1 MSSGEERCWLDRS
14 LALLSAA
21 LPFGLS
27 LARAASSGQWRDDLS
42 AVRDLGLV
50 AVGVGG
56 GLSTPL
62 AQALSLIPLGSRTF
76 RAALGSALAL
86 GLASRLLY
94 AMVRRLLLES
104 ARPSPLAGSS
114 WWRRLRRAA
123 ELLFPAAAAWLP
135 AAAAAPRATEAA
147 APRATEAAA
156 PPAASGA
163 APSAPAAG
171 VSPRLASVL
180 SAIAVLTAALSPTW
194 QREATVG
201 GGAMLATCCA
211 LAALALASACAEHA
225 RHAGRAW
232 IALGAALGVTFAE
245 SPPAGLAALAASGA
259 VLYAGR
265 ASGGRQGGAP
275 APGPPRRLLAAAAGA
290 GVLAAA
296 LLLAPLVLRPLA
308 PRAWADIGR
317 ALTAGSLA
325 ALDVA
330 SARTTALAAWSREI
344 GVVSL
349 IIAAAGMAIALLRPR
364 ARWLAAP
371 FLVLLALDTLLPA
384 RAAGVLSADPLTP
397 LRSLAVA
404 AIAAG
409 SALGAHAAVRALL
422 GTRVPFARSGAALLV
437 VFQMTL
443 VALTS
448 EEAGFAADRSEQA
461 AAEVW
466 TDEAYGSLDPR
477 SAILVRSPAIA
488 WRVWAARITRG
499 ERPDVLVIPIPLLDR
514 GQVAASLLE
523 DERKLAP
530 LLRDFALAGEPGEF
544 ALSTL
549 ADVRPLHV
557 EIDPRWSKKLLGH
570 LNVAGV
576 WLEYAPQPLGAS
588 DRKLATAQSIVPL
601 RRVLEALS
609 AAAVPDTSTAA
620 VLASTMRGQSDVVSL
635 LGERVV
641 AQSFL
646 DRLGELAQED
656 PFVSGGPRRR
666 AVAGIRQAFIARRP
680 VRRR

>member
-1 MSSGEERCWLDRS
+1 MALSRPIWHGRRVSSGEKRCWLDRS
-14 LALLSAA
+14 LAFLSAA

-27 LARAASSGQWRDDLS
+27 LARAASSGQWREDLT

-56 GLSTPL
+56 GLSTAL
-62 AQALSLIPLGSRTF
+62 SQALSLLPLGPRTF
-76 RAALGSALAL
+76 RTALGSALAL
-86 GLASRLLY
+86 ALASRLLY
-94 AMVRRLLLES
+94 EMVRRLLLEA
-104 ARPSPLAGSS
+104 ARPAPLPGIAL
-114 WWRRLRRAA
+114 WRRLRGDAA
-123 ELLFPAAAAWLP
+123 EPLAATAGSAP
-135 AAAAAPRATEAA
+135 GVPGAPGSTKAAP
-147 APRATEAAA
+147 
-156 PPAASGA
+156 GA
-163 APSAPAAG
+163 G
-171 VSPRLASVL
+171 SPRLASVL
-180 SAIAVLTAALSPTW
+180 AAIAVLTAALSPTW

-211 LAALALASACAEHA
+211 LVTLALASACAEQA

-232 IALGAALGVTFAE
+232 IGLGALLGATFAE
-245 SPPAGLAALAASGA
+245 SPPAGLAALAASYAMFLARRGLGERSAGA
-259 VLYAGR
+259 A
-265 ASGGRQGGAP
+265 AA
-275 APGPPRRLLAAAAGA
+275 GPPRRMLAAAAGA
-290 GVLAAA
+290 GALTAA

-349 IIAAAGMAIALLRPR
+349 LIAAAGLGLALLRPR
-364 ARWLAAP
+364 ARWLVVP
-371 FLVLLALDTLLPA
+371 FLALLALDTLLPA

-404 AIAAG
+404 AIAVG

-422 GTRVPFARSGAALLV
+422 DTRVPFSRSGAVLLV
-437 VFQMTL
+437 VFQLTL

-448 EEAGFAADRSEQA
+448 EEAGFAADRSEQT

-466 TDEAYGSLDPR
+466 TDEAYGSLDPK

-514 GQVAASLLE
+514 GQVAASLLAE
-523 DERKLAP
+523 ERKLMP
-530 LLRDFALAGEPGEF
+530 LLRDFALAGEPSEF

-549 ADVRPLHV
+549 ADVRPLYV
-557 EIDPRWSKKLLGH
+557 ELDPRWSKRLLSH
-570 LNVAGV
+570 LNVAGI

-588 DRKLATAQSIVPL
+588 DRKLATAQSIAPI
-601 RRVLEALS
+601 RRVLESLS
-609 AAAVPDTSTAA
+609 VAAVPDTSTAA
-620 VLASTMRGQSDVVSL
+620 VLASTMRGQSNVVSL

-641 AQSFL
+641 AQSYL
-646 DRLGELAQED
+646 DRLGELAAED
-656 PFVSGGPRRR
+656 PFVSGGPSRR
-666 AVAGIRQAFIARRP
+666 AVTGIRQAFIARRP

>member
-1 MSSGEERCWLDRS
+1 MSSEEKRCWLDRS
-14 LALLSAA
+14 LAFLSAA

-27 LARAASSGQWRDDLS
+27 LARAASSGQWREDLT

-56 GLSTPL
+56 GLST
-62 AQALSLIPLGSRTF
+62 AVSQALSLLPLGSRTF
-76 RAALGSALAL
+76 RTALGSALAL
-86 GLASRLLY
+86 ALASRLLY
-94 AMVRRLLLES
+94 EMVRRLLLES
-104 ARPSPLAGSS
+104 ARPAPLPGRSL
-114 WWRRLRRAA
+114 LRQLLGGAA
-123 ELLFPAAAAWLP
+123 EAIPAAARP
-135 AAAAAPRATEAA
+135 AQAAPG
-147 APRATEAAA
+147 
-156 PPAASGA
+156 GA
-163 APSAPAAG
+163 A
-171 VSPRLASVL
+171 SPRLAAAL

-211 LAALALASACAEHA
+211 LVALALASICAEQA

-232 IALGAALGVTFAE
+232 IALGAVLGATFTE
-245 SPPAGLAALAASGA
+245 SPPAGLAAMAASLAMVLARRGLGEGA
-259 VLYAGR
+259 A
-265 ASGGRQGGAP
+265 AA
-275 APGPPRRLLAAAAGA
+275 GPPRRLLGAAAGA
-290 GVLAAA
+290 GALTAA
-296 LLLAPLVLRPLA
+296 LLLAPLVLRPFA

-325 ALDVA
+325 AADVA

-349 IIAAAGMAIALLRPR
+349 LIAAAGLALSLLRPR
-364 ARWLAAP
+364 ARWLVAP

-404 AIAAG
+404 AIAVG

-422 GTRVPFARSGAALLV
+422 DTRVPFSRSGAVLLV
-437 VFQMTL
+437 VFQLTL

-448 EEAGFAADRSEQA
+448 EEAGFAADRSEQT

-466 TDEAYGSLDPR
+466 TDEAYGSLDPS

-499 ERPDVLVIPIPLLDR
+499 ERPDVLVVPIPLLDR
-514 GQVAASLLE
+514 GQVAASLLAE
-523 DERKLAP
+523 ERKLAP
-530 LLRDFALAGEPGEF
+530 LLRDFALAGEPSEF

-549 ADVRPLHV
+549 ADVRPLYV
-557 EIDPRWSKKLLGH
+557 ELDPRWSKNLLGH
-570 LNVAGV
+570 LNVAGI
-576 WLEYAPQPLGAS
+576 WLEYAPQPLGPS
-588 DRKLATAQSIVPL
+588 DRKLATAQSIVPIK
-601 RRVLEALS
+601 RVLEALS

-620 VLASTMRGQSDVVSL
+620 VLASTMRGQSNVVSL

-641 AQSFL
+641 AQSFV
-646 DRLGELAQED
+646 DRLGELAAED
-656 PFVSGGPRRR
+656 PFVSGGPTRR
-666 AVAGIRQAFIARRP
+666 AVTGIRQAFIAKRP

>member
-1 MSSGEERCWLDRS
+1 MGSGEKRCWLDRS

-27 LARAASSGQWRDDLS
+27 LARAASSGQWREDLT

-56 GLSTPL
+56 GLSTAL
-62 AQALSLIPLGSRTF
+62 SQALSLLPLGSRTF
-76 RAALGSALAL
+76 RTALGSALAL
-86 GLASRLLY
+86 ALASRLLY
-94 AMVRRLLLES
+94 EMVRRLLLES
-104 ARPSPLAGSS
+104 AQPAPLPGLAL
-114 WWRRLRRAA
+114 WRKLRGGAA
-123 ELLFPAAAAWLP
+123 EATPAGARSTPGAQ
-135 AAAAAPRATEAA
+135 AAPGAPVGAQA
-147 APRATEAAA
+147 APGVLG
-156 PPAASGA
+156 GA
-163 APSAPAAG
+163 

-201 GGAMLATCCA
+201 GGAMIATCCA
-211 LAALALASACAEHA
+211 LVAIALASTCAEQG

-232 IALGAALGVTFAE
+232 IALGALLGATFAE
-245 SPPAGLAALAASGA
+245 SPPAGLAALAASCAMFLARGGHGGQPA
-259 VLYAGR
+259 E
-265 ASGGRQGGAP
+265 ASPG
-275 APGPPRRLLAAAAGA
+275 GPPRRVLGAAAAAGA
-290 GVLAAA
+290 LTAA

-325 ALDVA
+325 AIDVA

-344 GVVSL
+344 GVASL
-349 IIAAAGMAIALLRPR
+349 LIAAAGLSLSLLRPR
-364 ARWLAAP
+364 ARWLVAP
-371 FLVLLALDTLLPA
+371 FLVLLALDTVLPA

-404 AIAAG
+404 AIAVG

-422 GTRVPFARSGAALLV
+422 HTRVPFSRSGAALLV
-437 VFQMTL
+437 VFQLTL

-448 EEAGFAADRSEQA
+448 EEAGFAADRSEQT

-466 TDEAYGSLDPR
+466 TDEAYGSLDPGT
-477 SAILVRSPAIA
+477 AILVRSPAIT
-488 WRVWAARITRG
+488 WRAWAARITRG
-499 ERPDVLVIPIPLLDR
+499 ERPDVLVVPIPLLDR
-514 GQVAASLLE
+514 GHVAASLLA

-530 LLRDFALAGEPGEF
+530 LLRDFALAGEPSEF

-549 ADVRPLHV
+549 ADVRPLYV
-557 EIDPRWSKKLLGH
+557 ELDPRWSKKLLGH
-570 LNVAGV
+570 LNVAGI

-601 RRVLEALS
+601 RRVLESLS
-609 AAAVPDTSTAA
+609 IAAVPDTSTAA
-620 VLASTMRGQSDVVSL
+620 VLASTMRGQSDVVTL

-646 DRLGELAQED
+646 DRLGELARDD
-656 PFVSGGPRRR
+656 PFVSGGPSRR
-666 AVAGIRQAFIARRP
+666 AVTGIRQAFIAKRP

>member
-1 MSSGEERCWLDRS
+1 MSSGEKRCWLDRL
-14 LALLSAA
+14 LAFLSAA

-27 LARAASSGQWRDDLS
+27 LARAASSGQWREDLT

-56 GLSTPL
+56 GLST
-62 AQALSLIPLGSRTF
+62 AVSQALSLLPLGSRTF
-76 RAALGSALAL
+76 RTALGSALAL
-86 GLASRLLY
+86 ALASRLLY
-94 AMVRRLLLES
+94 EMVRRLLLES
-104 ARPSPLAGSS
+104 ARPAPLPGLSL
-114 WWRRLRRAA
+114 LRKLLGGAA
-123 ELLFPAAAAWLP
+123 DAIPAAARP
-135 AAAAAPRATEAA
+135 AQAAPGGDA
-147 APRATEAAA
+147 
-156 PPAASGA
+156 
-163 APSAPAAG
+163 
-171 VSPRLASVL
+171 SPRLAAAL

-211 LAALALASACAEHA
+211 LVALALASICAEQA

-232 IALGAALGVTFAE
+232 IALGAVLGATFAE
-245 SPPAGLAALAASGA
+245 SPPAGLAAMAASLAMILARRG
-259 VLYAGR
+259 L
-265 ASGGRQGGAP
+265 GGEA
-275 APGPPRRLLAAAAGA
+275 AAAGPPRRLLGAAAGA
-290 GVLAAA
+290 GALTAA
-296 LLLAPLVLRPLA
+296 LLLAPLALRPLA

-349 IIAAAGMAIALLRPR
+349 LIAAAGLALSLLRPR
-364 ARWLAAP
+364 ARWLVAP

-404 AIAAG
+404 AIAVG

-422 GTRVPFARSGAALLV
+422 DTRVPFSRSGAVLLV
-437 VFQMTL
+437 VFQLTL

-466 TDEAYGSLDPR
+466 TDEAYGSLDPS

-499 ERPDVLVIPIPLLDR
+499 ERPDVLVVPIPLLDR
-514 GQVAASLLE
+514 GHVAASLLAE
-523 DERKLAP
+523 ERKLAP
-530 LLRDFALAGEPGEF
+530 LLRDFALAGEPTEF

-549 ADVRPLHV
+549 ADVRPLYV
-557 EIDPRWSKKLLGH
+557 ELDPRWSKRLLGH
-570 LNVAGV
+570 LNVAGI
-576 WLEYAPQPLGAS
+576 WLEYAPQPLGPS
-588 DRKLATAQSIVPL
+588 DRKLATAQSIVPIK
-601 RRVLEALS
+601 RVLEALS
-609 AAAVPDTSTAA
+609 AAAVPDTSTAT
-620 VLASTMRGQSDVVSL
+620 VLASTMRGQSNVVSL

-641 AQSFL
+641 AQSFV
-646 DRLGELAQED
+646 DRLGELAAQD
-656 PFVSGGPRRR
+656 PFVSGGPTRR
-666 AVAGIRQAFIARRP
+666 AVTGIRQAFIAKRP

>member
-1 MSSGEERCWLDRS
+1 MSSGEKRCWLDRS
-14 LALLSAA
+14 LAFLSAA

-27 LARAASSGQWRDDLS
+27 VARAASSGQWREDLT

-56 GLSTPL
+56 GLSTAL
-62 AQALSLIPLGSRTF
+62 SQALSLLPLGPRTF
-76 RAALGSALAL
+76 RTALGSALAL
-86 GLASRLLY
+86 ALASRLLHE
-94 AMVRRLLLES
+94 MVRRLLLEA
-104 ARPSPLAGSS
+104 ARPASLPGLALL
-114 WWRRLRRAA
+114 RRLRGDAPAPQGA
-123 ELLFPAAAAWLP
+123 E
-135 AAAAAPRATEAA
+135 
-147 APRATEAAA
+147 
-156 PPAASGA
+156 GA
-163 APSAPAAG
+163 APQGAEGAAPQGA
-171 VSPRLASVL
+171 VSPRLASAL
-180 SAIAVLTAALSPTW
+180 AAIAVLTAALSPTW

-211 LAALALASACAEHA
+211 LATIALAALCAEQA

-232 IALGAALGVTFAE
+232 IGLGALLGATFAE
-245 SPPAGLAALAASGA
+245 SPPAGLAALAASWAMFLVRRG
-259 VLYAGR
+259 V
-265 ASGGRQGGAP
+265 GGRSADAP
-275 APGPPRRLLAAAAGA
+275 IAGPPRRMLVAAAGA
-290 GVLAAA
+290 GALTAA

-330 SARTTALAAWSREI
+330 SARTTALAAWSHEI

-349 IIAAAGMAIALLRPR
+349 LIAAAGLTLALLRPR
-364 ARWLAAP
+364 ARWLVAP
-371 FLVLLALDTLLPA
+371 FLALLALDTLLPA

-404 AIAAG
+404 AIAVG

-422 GTRVPFARSGAALLV
+422 DTRVPFSRSGAALLV
-437 VFQMTL
+437 VFQLTL

-448 EEAGFAADRSEQA
+448 EEAGFAADRSEQT

-466 TDEAYGSLDPR
+466 TDEAYGSLDPK

-514 GQVAASLLE
+514 GHVAASLLE
-523 DERKLAP
+523 EERKLLP
-530 LLRDFALAGEPGEF
+530 LLRDFALSGEPSEF

-549 ADVRPLHV
+549 ADVRPLYV
-557 EIDPRWSKKLLGH
+557 ELDPSWSRRLLGH
-570 LNVAGV
+570 LNVAGI

-588 DRKLATAQSIVPL
+588 DRKLATAQSIVPI
-601 RRVLEALS
+601 RRVLESLS
-609 AAAVPDTSTAA
+609 VAAVPDTSTAA
-620 VLASTMRGQSDVVSL
+620 VLASTMRGQSNVVSL

-641 AQSFL
+641 AQSYL
-646 DRLGELAQED
+646 DRLRELAAQD
-656 PFVSGGPRRR
+656 PFVSGSRR
-666 AVAGIRQAFIARRP
+666 AVTGIRQAFIARRP

>member
-1 MSSGEERCWLDRS
+1 MSSGEKRCWLDRS
-14 LALLSAA
+14 LAFLSAA

-27 LARAASSGQWRDDLS
+27 LARAASSGQWREDLT

-56 GLSTPL
+56 GLSTAL
-62 AQALSLIPLGSRTF
+62 SQALSLLPLGPRTF
-76 RAALGSALAL
+76 RTALGSALAL
-86 GLASRLLY
+86 ALASRVLY
-94 AMVRRLLLES
+94 EMVRRLLLEA
-104 ARPSPLAGSS
+104 ARPAPLPGLSLL
-114 WWRRLRRAA
+114 RRLRGG
-123 ELLFPAAAAWLP
+123 
-135 AAAAAPRATEAA
+135 AAAPAGP
-147 APRATEAAA
+147 APGS
-156 PPAASGA
+156 PGGA
-163 APSAPAAG
+163 
-171 VSPRLASVL
+171 VSPRLAAVL
-180 SAIAVLTAALSPTW
+180 AAIAVLTAALSPTW

-211 LAALALASACAEHA
+211 LVTVALASVCAEQA

-232 IALGAALGVTFAE
+232 IGLGALLGATFAE
-245 SPPAGLAALAASGA
+245 SPPAGLAALAAA
-259 VLYAGR
+259 YAMFLARRGLADR
-265 ASGGRQGGAP
+265 PAAASA
-275 APGPPRRLLAAAAGA
+275 AAGPPRRMLGAAAGA
-290 GVLAAA
+290 GALTAA

-325 ALDVA
+325 AVDVA

-349 IIAAAGMAIALLRPR
+349 LIAAAGMALALLRPR
-364 ARWLAAP
+364 ARWLVAP
-371 FLVLLALDTLLPA
+371 FLALLALDTLLPA

-404 AIAAG
+404 AIAVG

-422 GTRVPFARSGAALLV
+422 DTRVPFSRSGAALLV
-437 VFQMTL
+437 VFQLTL

-448 EEAGFAADRSEQA
+448 EEAGFAADRSEQT

-499 ERPDVLVIPIPLLDR
+499 ERPDVLVVPIPLLDR
-514 GQVAASLLE
+514 GQVAASLLA
-523 DERKLAP
+523 DERKLTP
-530 LLRDFALAGEPGEF
+530 LLRDFALAGEPSEF

-549 ADVRPLHV
+549 ADVRPLYV
-557 EIDPRWSKKLLGH
+557 ELDPRWSKRLLGH
-570 LNVAGV
+570 LNVAGI

-588 DRKLATAQSIVPL
+588 DRKLATAQSIAPI
-601 RRVLEALS
+601 RRVLESLS

-620 VLASTMRGQSDVVSL
+620 VLASTMRGQSNVVSL

-646 DRLGELAQED
+646 ERLGELAAED
-656 PFVSGGPRRR
+656 PFVSGGPSRR

>member
-1 MSSGEERCWLDRS
+1 MSSGEKRCWLDRS
-14 LALLSAA
+14 LAFLSAA

-27 LARAASSGQWRDDLS
+27 LARAASSGQWREDLT

-56 GLSTPL
+56 GLSTAL
-62 AQALSLIPLGSRTF
+62 SQALSLLPLGPRTF
-76 RAALGSALAL
+76 RTALGSALAL
-86 GLASRLLY
+86 ALASRVLY
-94 AMVRRLLLES
+94 EMVRRLLLEA
-104 ARPSPLAGSS
+104 ARPAPLPGLSLF
-114 WWRRLRRAA
+114 RRLRGGAA
-123 ELLFPAAAAWLP
+123 EPARPVAGP
-135 AAAAAPRATEAA
+135 APGS
-147 APRATEAAA
+147 PG
-156 PPAASGA
+156 GA
-163 APSAPAAG
+163 
-171 VSPRLASVL
+171 VSPRLAAVL
-180 SAIAVLTAALSPTW
+180 AAIAVLTAALSPTW

-211 LAALALASACAEHA
+211 LVTVALASVCAEQA

-232 IALGAALGVTFAE
+232 IGLGALLGATFAE
-245 SPPAGLAALAASGA
+245 SPPAGLAALAAAYAMFIARRGLVDRAADASDASA
-259 VLYAGR
+259 VA
-265 ASGGRQGGAP
+265 
-275 APGPPRRLLAAAAGA
+275 GPPRRVLGAAAGA
-290 GVLAAA
+290 GALAAA

-325 ALDVA
+325 AVDVA

-349 IIAAAGMAIALLRPR
+349 LIAAAGMALALLRPR
-364 ARWLAAP
+364 ARWLVAP
-371 FLVLLALDTLLPA
+371 FLALLALDTLLPA

-404 AIAAG
+404 AIAVG

-422 GTRVPFARSGAALLV
+422 DTRVPFSRSGAVLLV
-437 VFQMTL
+437 VFQLTL

-448 EEAGFAADRSEQA
+448 EEAGFAADRSEQT

-499 ERPDVLVIPIPLLDR
+499 ERPDVLVVPIPLLDR
-514 GQVAASLLE
+514 GQVAASLLA
-523 DERKLAP
+523 DERKLTP
-530 LLRDFALAGEPGEF
+530 LLRDFALAGEPSEF

-549 ADVRPLHV
+549 ADVRPLYV
-557 EIDPRWSKKLLGH
+557 ELDPRWSRRLLGH
-570 LNVAGV
+570 LNVAGI

-588 DRKLATAQSIVPL
+588 DRKLATAQSIVPI
-601 RRVLEALS
+601 RRVLESLS

-620 VLASTMRGQSDVVSL
+620 VLASTMRGQSNVVSL

-646 DRLGELAQED
+646 ERLGELAAED
-656 PFVSGGPRRR
+656 PFVSGGPSRR
-666 AVAGIRQAFIARRP
+666 AVTGIRQAFIARRP

>member
-1 MSSGEERCWLDRS
+1 MSSGEKRCWLDRS
-14 LALLSAA
+14 LAFLSAA

-27 LARAASSGQWRDDLS
+27 LARAASSGQWREDLT

-56 GLSTPL
+56 GLSTAL
-62 AQALSLIPLGSRTF
+62 SQALSLLPLGPRTF
-76 RAALGSALAL
+76 RTALGSALAL
-86 GLASRLLY
+86 ALASRLLY
-94 AMVRRLLLES
+94 EMVRRLLLEA
-104 ARPSPLAGSS
+104 ARPAPLPGLAL
-114 WWRRLRRAA
+114 WRRLRGDAA
-123 ELLFPAAAAWLP
+123 EPLAATAGSAP
-135 AAAAAPRATEAA
+135 GAPGSTTAAP
-147 APRATEAAA
+147 
-156 PPAASGA
+156 GA
-163 APSAPAAG
+163 G
-171 VSPRLASVL
+171 SPRLASVL
-180 SAIAVLTAALSPTW
+180 AAIAVLTAALSPTW

-211 LAALALASACAEHA
+211 LVTLAIASTCAEQA

-232 IALGAALGVTFAE
+232 IGLGALLGATFAE
-245 SPPAGLAALAASGA
+245 SPPAGLAALAASCAMFLARRG
-259 VLYAGR
+259 LGERSAGVPT
-265 ASGGRQGGAP
+265 A
-275 APGPPRRLLAAAAGA
+275 GPPRRMLAAAAGA
-290 GVLAAA
+290 GALTAA

-349 IIAAAGMAIALLRPR
+349 LIAAAGLGLALLRPR
-364 ARWLAAP
+364 ARWLVAP
-371 FLVLLALDTLLPA
+371 FLALLALDTLLPA

-404 AIAAG
+404 AIAVG

-422 GTRVPFARSGAALLV
+422 DTRVPFSRSGAVLLV
-437 VFQMTL
+437 VFQLTL

-448 EEAGFAADRSEQA
+448 EEAGFAADRSEQT

-466 TDEAYGSLDPR
+466 TDQAYGSLDPK

-514 GQVAASLLE
+514 GQVAATLLAE
-523 DERKLAP
+523 ERKLMP
-530 LLRDFALAGEPGEF
+530 LLRDFALAGEPSEF

-549 ADVRPLHV
+549 ADVRPLYV
-557 EIDPRWSKKLLGH
+557 ELDPRWSKRLLGH
-570 LNVAGV
+570 LNVAGI

-588 DRKLATAQSIVPL
+588 DRKLATAQSITPI
-601 RRVLEALS
+601 RRVLESLS
-609 AAAVPDTSTAA
+609 VAAVPDTSTAA
-620 VLASTMRGQSDVVSL
+620 VLASTMRGQSNIVSL

-641 AQSFL
+641 AQSFV
-646 DRLGELAQED
+646 DRLGELAAQD
-656 PFVSGGPRRR
+656 PFVSGGPSRR

>member
-1 MSSGEERCWLDRS
+1 MSSEEKRCWLDRS
-14 LALLSAA
+14 LAFLSAA

-27 LARAASSGQWRDDLS
+27 LARAASSGQWREDLT

-56 GLSTPL
+56 GLST
-62 AQALSLIPLGSRTF
+62 AVSQALSLLPLGSRTF
-76 RAALGSALAL
+76 RTALGSALAL
-86 GLASRLLY
+86 ALASRLLY
-94 AMVRRLLLES
+94 EMVRRLLLES
-104 ARPSPLAGSS
+104 ARPAPLPGLPL
-114 WWRRLRRAA
+114 LRKLLGGAA
-123 ELLFPAAAAWLP
+123 EAIPAAAARP
-135 AAAAAPRATEAA
+135 APG
-147 APRATEAAA
+147 
-156 PPAASGA
+156 GA
-163 APSAPAAG
+163 A
-171 VSPRLASVL
+171 SPRLAAAL

-211 LAALALASACAEHA
+211 LVALALASICAEQA

-232 IALGAALGVTFAE
+232 IALGAVLGATFAE
-245 SPPAGLAALAASGA
+245 SPPAGLAAMAASLA
-259 VLYAGR
+259 MVLARRGL
-265 ASGGRQGGAP
+265 GGGA
-275 APGPPRRLLAAAAGA
+275 AAAGPPRRLLGAAAGA
-290 GVLAAA
+290 GALTAA

-325 ALDVA
+325 AIDVA

-349 IIAAAGMAIALLRPR
+349 LIAAAGLALSLLRPR
-364 ARWLAAP
+364 ARWLVAP

-404 AIAAG
+404 AIAVG

-422 GTRVPFARSGAALLV
+422 DTRVPFSRSGAVLLV
-437 VFQMTL
+437 VFQLTL

-448 EEAGFAADRSEQA
+448 EEAGFAADRSEQT

-466 TDEAYGSLDPR
+466 TDEAYGSLDPS

-499 ERPDVLVIPIPLLDR
+499 ERPDVLVVPIPLLDR
-514 GQVAASLLE
+514 GQVAASLLAE
-523 DERKLAP
+523 ERKLAP
-530 LLRDFALAGEPGEF
+530 LLRDFALAGEPSEF

-549 ADVRPLHV
+549 ADVRPLYV
-557 EIDPRWSKKLLGH
+557 ELDPRWSKRLLGH
-570 LNVAGV
+570 LNVAGI

-588 DRKLATAQSIVPL
+588 DRKLATAQSIVPIK
-601 RRVLEALS
+601 RVLEALS

-620 VLASTMRGQSDVVSL
+620 VLASTMRGQSNVVSL

-641 AQSFL
+641 AQSFV
-646 DRLGELAQED
+646 DRLGELAAED
-656 PFVSGGPRRR
+656 PFVSGGPTRR
-666 AVAGIRQAFIARRP
+666 AVTGIRQAFIAKRP

>member
-1 MSSGEERCWLDRS
+1 MSSGEKRCWLDRS
-14 LALLSAA
+14 LAFLSAA

-27 LARAASSGQWRDDLS
+27 LARAASSGQWREDLT

-56 GLSTPL
+56 GLSTAL
-62 AQALSLIPLGSRTF
+62 SQALSLLPLGPRTF
-76 RAALGSALAL
+76 RTALGSALAL
-86 GLASRLLY
+86 ALASRVLY
-94 AMVRRLLLES
+94 EMVRRLLLEA
-104 ARPSPLAGSS
+104 ARPAPLPGLSLF
-114 WWRRLRRAA
+114 RRLRGGAA
-123 ELLFPAAAAWLP
+123 EPA
-135 AAAAAPRATEAA
+135 
-147 APRATEAAA
+147 
-156 PPAASGA
+156 G
-163 APSAPAAG
+163 SAPASPGGA
-171 VSPRLASVL
+171 VSPRLVAVL
-180 SAIAVLTAALSPTW
+180 AAIAVLTAALSPTW

-211 LAALALASACAEHA
+211 LVTVALASVCAEQA

-232 IALGAALGVTFAE
+232 IGLGALLGATFAE
-245 SPPAGLAALAASGA
+245 SPPAGLAALAAA
-259 VLYAGR
+259 YAMFLARRGLVDR
-265 ASGGRQGGAP
+265 PADASA
-275 APGPPRRLLAAAAGA
+275 AAGPPRRVLGAAAGA
-290 GVLAAA
+290 GALTAA

-325 ALDVA
+325 AVDVA

-349 IIAAAGMAIALLRPR
+349 LIAAAGMALALLRPR

-371 FLVLLALDTLLPA
+371 FLALLALDTLLPA

-404 AIAAG
+404 AIAVG

-422 GTRVPFARSGAALLV
+422 DTRVPFSRSGAVLLV
-437 VFQMTL
+437 VFQLTL

-448 EEAGFAADRSEQA
+448 EEAGFAADRSEQT

-499 ERPDVLVIPIPLLDR
+499 ERPDVLVVPIPLLDR
-514 GQVAASLLE
+514 GQVAASLLA
-523 DERKLAP
+523 DERKLTP
-530 LLRDFALAGEPGEF
+530 LLRDFALAGEPSEF

-549 ADVRPLHV
+549 ADVRPLYV
-557 EIDPRWSKKLLGH
+557 ELDPRWSKRLLGH
-570 LNVAGV
+570 LNVAGI

-588 DRKLATAQSIVPL
+588 DRKLATAQSIVPI
-601 RRVLEALS
+601 RRVLESLS

-620 VLASTMRGQSDVVSL
+620 VLASTMRGQSNIVSL

-646 DRLGELAQED
+646 ERLGELAAED
-656 PFVSGGPRRR
+656 PFVSGGPSRR
-666 AVAGIRQAFIARRP
+666 AVTGIRQAFIARRP

>member
-27 LARAASSGQWRDDLS
+27 LARAASSGQWRDDLT

-86 GLASRLLY
+86 ALASRLLY

-104 ARPSPLAGSS
+104 ARPSPLAGAS

-123 ELLFPAAAAWLP
+123 ELLFPAAAAWVP
-135 AAAAAPRATEAA
+135 
-147 APRATEAAA
+147 AA
-156 PPAASGA
+156 PPAAAGT
-163 APSAPAAG
+163 APRAPAAG

-201 GGAMLATCCA
+201 GGAMLATCGA
-211 LAALALASACAEHA
+211 LVALALASACAEHA

-232 IALGAALGVTFAE
+232 IGLGAVLGATFAE
-245 SPPAGLAALAASGA
+245 SPPAGLAALAASCA
-259 VLYAGR
+259 VLYARR
-265 ASGGRQGGAP
+265 ASGGPAGADNAP
-275 APGPPRRLLAAAAGA
+275 AAGPPRRLLAAAAGA
-290 GVLAAA
+290 GLLAAA

-344 GVVSL
+344 GLVSL
-349 IIAAAGMAIALLRPR
+349 LIAAAGMAIALLRPR

-437 VFQMTL
+437 VFQLTL

-499 ERPDVLVIPIPLLDR
+499 ERPDVVVIPIPLLDR

-523 DERKLAP
+523 DERRLAP

-549 ADVRPLHV
+549 ADVRPLYV
-557 EIDPRWSKKLLGH
+557 ELDPRWSKKLLGH
-570 LNVAGV
+570 LNVAGI

-656 PFVSGGPRRR
+656 PFVSGGPSRR

>member
-1 MSSGEERCWLDRS
+1 MSSGEKRCWLDRS
-14 LALLSAA
+14 LAFLSAA

-27 LARAASSGQWRDDLS
+27 LARAASSGQWREDLT

-56 GLSTPL
+56 GLSTAL
-62 AQALSLIPLGSRTF
+62 SQALSLLPLGPRTF
-76 RAALGSALAL
+76 RTALGSALAL
-86 GLASRLLY
+86 ALASRLLY
-94 AMVRRLLLES
+94 EMVRRLLLE
-104 ARPSPLAGSS
+104 AERPAPLPGLAL
-114 WWRRLRRAA
+114 WRRLRGDAA
-123 ELLFPAAAAWLP
+123 APLAAAAGSAP
-135 AAAAAPRATEAA
+135 GAPGSTTAAP
-147 APRATEAAA
+147 
-156 PPAASGA
+156 GA
-163 APSAPAAG
+163 G
-171 VSPRLASVL
+171 SPRLASVL
-180 SAIAVLTAALSPTW
+180 AAIAVLTAALSPTW

-211 LAALALASACAEHA
+211 LVTLALASICAEQA

-232 IALGAALGVTFAE
+232 IGLGALLGATFAE
-245 SPPAGLAALAASGA
+245 SPPAGLAALAAS
-259 VLYAGR
+259 YAMFLARRGLGER
-265 ASGGRQGGAP
+265 SAGVP
-275 APGPPRRLLAAAAGA
+275 AAGPPRRILGAAAGA
-290 GVLAAA
+290 GALTAA
-296 LLLAPLVLRPLA
+296 LLLAPLALRPLA

-317 ALTAGSLA
+317 TLTAGSLA

-349 IIAAAGMAIALLRPR
+349 LIAAAGLGLALLRPR
-364 ARWLAAP
+364 ARWLVAP
-371 FLVLLALDTLLPA
+371 FLALLALDTLLPA

-404 AIAAG
+404 AIAVG

-422 GTRVPFARSGAALLV
+422 DTRVPFSRSGAVLLV
-437 VFQMTL
+437 VFQLTL

-448 EEAGFAADRSEQA
+448 EEAGFAADRSEQT

-477 SAILVRSPAIA
+477 SALLVRSPAIA

-499 ERPDVLVIPIPLLDR
+499 ERPDVLVVPIPLLDR
-514 GQVAASLLE
+514 GHVAASLLAE
-523 DERKLAP
+523 ERKLMP
-530 LLRDFALAGEPGEF
+530 LLRDFALAGEPSEF

-549 ADVRPLHV
+549 ADVRPLYV
-557 EIDPRWSKKLLGH
+557 ELDPRWSKRLLGH
-570 LNVAGV
+570 LNVAGI

-588 DRKLATAQSIVPL
+588 DRKLATAQSIAPI
-601 RRVLEALS
+601 RRVLESLS

-620 VLASTMRGQSDVVSL
+620 VLASTMRGQSNIVSL

-641 AQSFL
+641 AQSFV
-646 DRLGELAQED
+646 DRLGELAAQD
-656 PFVSGGPRRR
+656 PFVSGGPSRR
-666 AVAGIRQAFIARRP
+666 AVTGIRQAFIARRP
-680 VRRR
+680 IRRR

>member
-1 MSSGEERCWLDRS
+1 MSSGEKRCWLDRS
-14 LALLSAA
+14 LAFASAA
-21 LPFGLS
+21 LPFGLAV
-27 LARAASSGQWRDDLS
+27 ARAASSGQWREDLT

-56 GLSTPL
+56 GLSTAL
-62 AQALSLIPLGSRTF
+62 SQALSLLPLGSRTF
-76 RAALGSALAL
+76 RTALGSALAL
-86 GLASRLLY
+86 ALASRLLY
-94 AMVRRLLLES
+94 EMVRRLLLEA
-104 ARPSPLAGSS
+104 ARPAPLPGLALL
-114 WWRRLRRAA
+114 RRLRGD
-123 ELLFPAAAAWLP
+123 
-135 AAAAAPRATEAA
+135 
-147 APRATEAAA
+147 AAA
-156 PPAASGA
+156 PPLAAGA
-163 APSAPAAG
+163 APQGAADAAG
-171 VSPRLASVL
+171 AAPQGAVSPRLASVL
-180 SAIAVLTAALSPTW
+180 AAIAVLTAALSPTW

-211 LAALALASACAEHA
+211 LVTIALAAICAEQA

-232 IALGAALGVTFAE
+232 IGLGALLGATFAE
-245 SPPAGLAALAASGA
+245 SPPAGLAALAAS
-259 VLYAGR
+259 YAMLLARRGL
-265 ASGGRQGGAP
+265 GGRSAGAP
-275 APGPPRRLLAAAAGA
+275 ADAPVAGPPRRMLAAAAGA
-290 GVLAAA
+290 GALTAA
-296 LLLAPLVLRPLA
+296 LLLAPLALRPLA

-349 IIAAAGMAIALLRPR
+349 LIAAAGLTLALLRPR
-364 ARWLAAP
+364 ARWLVAP
-371 FLVLLALDTLLPA
+371 FLALLALDTLLPA

-404 AIAAG
+404 AIAVG

-422 GTRVPFARSGAALLV
+422 DTRVPFSRSGAALLV
-437 VFQMTL
+437 VFQLTL

-448 EEAGFAADRSEQA
+448 EEAGFAADRSEQT

-466 TDEAYGSLDPR
+466 TDQAYGSLDPK
-477 SAILVRSPAIA
+477 SAILVQSPAIA

-514 GQVAASLLE
+514 GQVAASLLDE
-523 DERKLAP
+523 ERKLLP
-530 LLRDFALAGEPGEF
+530 LLRDFALSGEPSEF

-549 ADVRPLHV
+549 ADVRPLYL
-557 EIDPRWSKKLLGH
+557 ELDPSWSRRLLNH
-570 LNVAGV
+570 LNVAGI

-588 DRKLATAQSIVPL
+588 DRKLATAQSIVPI

-609 AAAVPDTSTAA
+609 VAAVPDTSTAA
-620 VLASTMRGQSDVVSL
+620 VLASTMRGQSNVVSL

-641 AQSFL
+641 AKSYL
-646 DRLGELAQED
+646 DRLRELAAQD
-656 PFVSGGPRRR
+656 PFVSGSRR
-666 AVAGIRQAFIARRP
+666 AVTGIRQAFIARRP

>member
-1 MSSGEERCWLDRS
+1 MSSGEKRCWLDRS
-14 LALLSAA
+14 LAFLSAA

-27 LARAASSGQWRDDLS
+27 LARAASSGQWREDLT

-56 GLSTPL
+56 GLSTAL
-62 AQALSLIPLGSRTF
+62 SQALSLLPLGPRTF
-76 RAALGSALAL
+76 RTALGSALAL
-86 GLASRLLY
+86 ALASRVLY
-94 AMVRRLLLES
+94 EMVRRLLLEA
-104 ARPSPLAGSS
+104 ARPAPLPGLSLF
-114 WWRRLRRAA
+114 RRLRGGAA
-123 ELLFPAAAAWLP
+123 EPA
-135 AAAAAPRATEAA
+135 R
-147 APRATEAAA
+147 
-156 PPAASGA
+156 PAASLAPGSPAGA
-163 APSAPAAG
+163 
-171 VSPRLASVL
+171 VSPRLAAVL
-180 SAIAVLTAALSPTW
+180 AAIAVLTAALSPTW

-211 LAALALASACAEHA
+211 LVTVALASACAEQA

-232 IALGAALGVTFAE
+232 IGLGALLGATFAE
-245 SPPAGLAALAASGA
+245 SPPAGLAALAAA
-259 VLYAGR
+259 YAMFLARRGLADR
-265 ASGGRQGGAP
+265 AADASA
-275 APGPPRRLLAAAAGA
+275 AAGPPRRMLGAAAGA
-290 GVLAAA
+290 GALTAA

-325 ALDVA
+325 AVDVA

-349 IIAAAGMAIALLRPR
+349 LIAAAGMALALLRPR

-371 FLVLLALDTLLPA
+371 FLALLALDTLLPA

-404 AIAAG
+404 SIAVG

-422 GTRVPFARSGAALLV
+422 ETRVPFSRSGAALLV
-437 VFQMTL
+437 VFQLTL

-448 EEAGFAADRSEQA
+448 EEAGFAADRSEQT

-477 SAILVRSPAIA
+477 SAVLVRSPAIA

-499 ERPDVLVIPIPLLDR
+499 ERPDVLVVPIPLLDR
-514 GQVAASLLE
+514 GQVAASLLA
-523 DERKLAP
+523 DERKLMP
-530 LLRDFALAGEPGEF
+530 LLRDFALAGEPSEF

-549 ADVRPLHV
+549 ADVRPLYV
-557 EIDPRWSKKLLGH
+557 ELDPRWSKRLLGH
-570 LNVAGV
+570 LNVAGI

-588 DRKLATAQSIVPL
+588 DRKLATAQSIAPI
-601 RRVLEALS
+601 RRVLESLS

-620 VLASTMRGQSDVVSL
+620 VLASTMRGQSNVVSL

-646 DRLGELAQED
+646 ERLGELAAED
-656 PFVSGGPRRR
+656 PFVSGGPSRR
-666 AVAGIRQAFIARRP
+666 AVTGIRQAFIARRP

>member
-1 MSSGEERCWLDRS
+1 MGSGEKRCWLDRS

-27 LARAASSGQWRDDLS
+27 LARAASSGQWREDLT

-56 GLSTPL
+56 GLSTAL
-62 AQALSLIPLGSRTF
+62 SQALSLIPLGSRTF
-76 RAALGSALAL
+76 RTALGSALAL
-86 GLASRLLY
+86 ALASRLLY
-94 AMVRRLLLES
+94 GMVRRLLLES
-104 ARPSPLAGSS
+104 ARPAPLPGLSL
-114 WWRRLRRAA
+114 WRKLRGGAA
-123 ELLFPAAAAWLP
+123 EPTPAGARSTP
-135 AAAAAPRATEAA
+135 
-147 APRATEAAA
+147 AA
-156 PPAASGA
+156 PPAPDAPDAPGGA
-163 APSAPAAG
+163 

-201 GGAMLATCCA
+201 GGAMIATCCA
-211 LAALALASACAEHA
+211 LVTLALASTCAEQA

-232 IALGAALGVTFAE
+232 IALGALLGATFAE
-245 SPPAGLAALAASGA
+245 SPPAGLAAFAASYAMFLARGGA
-259 VLYAGR
+259 QR
-265 ASGGRQGGAP
+265 AGGRPDEASAG
-275 APGPPRRLLAAAAGA
+275 GPPRRMLGAAAGA
-290 GVLAAA
+290 GALTAA

-349 IIAAAGMAIALLRPR
+349 LVAAAGLSLSLLRPR
-364 ARWLAAP
+364 ARWLVAP

-404 AIAAG
+404 AIAVG

-422 GTRVPFARSGAALLV
+422 HTRVPFSRSGAALLV
-437 VFQMTL
+437 VFQLTL

-448 EEAGFAADRSEQA
+448 EEAGFAADRSEQT

-466 TDEAYGSLDPR
+466 TDEAYGSLDPG
-477 SAILVRSPAIA
+477 SAILVRSPAIT

-499 ERPDVLVIPIPLLDR
+499 ERPDVLVVPIPLLDR
-514 GQVAASLLE
+514 GHVAGSLLA

-557 EIDPRWSKKLLGH
+557 ELDPRWSKKLLGH
-570 LNVAGV
+570 LNVAGI

-601 RRVLEALS
+601 RRVLESLS
-609 AAAVPDTSTAA
+609 IAAVPDTSTAA
-620 VLASTMRGQSDVVSL
+620 VLASTMRSQSDVVSL

-641 AQSFL
+641 AQSFV
-646 DRLGELAQED
+646 DRLGELAPQD
-656 PFVSGGPRRR
+656 PFISGGPSRR
-666 AVAGIRQAFIARRP
+666 AVAGIRQAFIAKRP
-680 VRRR
+680 LRRR

>member
-1 MSSGEERCWLDRS
+1 MGSGEKRCWLDRS

-27 LARAASSGQWRDDLS
+27 LARAASSGQWREDLT

-56 GLSTPL
+56 GLSTAL
-62 AQALSLIPLGSRTF
+62 SQALSLLPLGSRTF
-76 RAALGSALAL
+76 RTALGSALAL
-86 GLASRLLY
+86 ALASRLLY
-94 AMVRRLLLES
+94 EMVRRLLLES
-104 ARPSPLAGSS
+104 ARPAPLPGLSL
-114 WWRRLRRAA
+114 WRKLRGAAA
-123 ELLFPAAAAWLP
+123 EATSAGATSAPPNVPAAP
-135 AAAAAPRATEAA
+135 GAPG
-147 APRATEAAA
+147 
-156 PPAASGA
+156 GA
-163 APSAPAAG
+163 
-171 VSPRLASVL
+171 VSPRLASVV

-201 GGAMLATCCA
+201 GGAMIATCCA
-211 LAALALASACAEHA
+211 LVTLALASTCAEQA

-232 IALGAALGVTFAE
+232 IALGALLGATFAE
-245 SPPAGLAALAASGA
+245 SPPAGLAALVAS
-259 VLYAGR
+259 YAMFVARGR
-265 ASGGRQGGAP
+265 GGRP
-275 APGPPRRLLAAAAGA
+275 ADASVGGPPRRMLGAAAGA
-290 GVLAAA
+290 AALTAA
-296 LLLAPLVLRPLA
+296 LLLAPLALRPLA

-330 SARTTALAAWSREI
+330 SARTTALAAWSHEI

-349 IIAAAGMAIALLRPR
+349 LIAAVGLSLSLVHPR
-364 ARWLAAP
+364 ARWLVAP

-404 AIAAG
+404 AIAVG

-422 GTRVPFARSGAALLV
+422 HTRVPFSRSGAALLV
-437 VFQMTL
+437 VFQLTL

-448 EEAGFAADRSEQA
+448 EEAGFAADRSEQT

-466 TDEAYGSLDPR
+466 TDEAYGSLDPG
-477 SAILVRSPAIA
+477 SAILARSPAIA

-499 ERPDVLVIPIPLLDR
+499 ERPDVLVVPIPLLDR
-514 GQVAASLLE
+514 GHVAASLLA

-549 ADVRPLHV
+549 ADVRPLYV
-557 EIDPRWSKKLLGH
+557 ELDPRWSKKLLGH
-570 LNVAGV
+570 LNVAGI

-601 RRVLEALS
+601 RRVLESLS
-609 AAAVPDTSTAA
+609 IAAVPDTSTAA

-646 DRLGELAQED
+646 ERLGELAPQD
-656 PFVSGGPRRR
+656 PFVSGGPSRR
-666 AVAGIRQAFIARRP
+666 AVTGIRQAFIARRP

>member
-1 MSSGEERCWLDRS
+1 MSSEEKRCWLDRS
-14 LALLSAA
+14 LAFLSAA

-27 LARAASSGQWRDDLS
+27 LARAASSGQWREDLT

-56 GLSTPL
+56 GLST
-62 AQALSLIPLGSRTF
+62 AVSQALSLLPLGSRTF
-76 RAALGSALAL
+76 RTALGSALAL
-86 GLASRLLY
+86 ALASRLLY
-94 AMVRRLLLES
+94 EMVRRLLLES
-104 ARPSPLAGSS
+104 ARPAPLPGLSL
-114 WWRRLRRAA
+114 LRKLLGGAA
-123 ELLFPAAAAWLP
+123 EAIPAAARP
-135 AAAAAPRATEAA
+135 A
-147 APRATEAAA
+147 
-156 PPAASGA
+156 PAASDGA
-163 APSAPAAG
+163 A
-171 VSPRLASVL
+171 SPRLAAAL

-211 LAALALASACAEHA
+211 LVALALASICAEQA

-232 IALGAALGVTFAE
+232 IALGAVLGATFAE
-245 SPPAGLAALAASGA
+245 SPPAGLAAMAASLA
-259 VLYAGR
+259 MVLARRGL
-265 ASGGRQGGAP
+265 GGGA
-275 APGPPRRLLAAAAGA
+275 AAAGPPRRLLGAAAGA
-290 GVLAAA
+290 GALTAA

-325 ALDVA
+325 AADVA

-349 IIAAAGMAIALLRPR
+349 LIAAAGLALSLLRPR
-364 ARWLAAP
+364 ARWLVAP

-404 AIAAG
+404 AIAVG

-422 GTRVPFARSGAALLV
+422 DTRVPFSRSGAVLLV
-437 VFQMTL
+437 VFQLTL

-448 EEAGFAADRSEQA
+448 EEAGFAADRSEQT

-466 TDEAYGSLDPR
+466 TDEAYGSLDPS

-499 ERPDVLVIPIPLLDR
+499 ERPDVLVVPIPLLDR
-514 GQVAASLLE
+514 GQVAASLLAE
-523 DERKLAP
+523 ERKLAP
-530 LLRDFALAGEPGEF
+530 LLRDFALAGEPSEF

-549 ADVRPLHV
+549 ADVRPLYV
-557 EIDPRWSKKLLGH
+557 ELDPRWSKRLLGH
-570 LNVAGV
+570 LNVAGI
-576 WLEYAPQPLGAS
+576 WLEYAPQPLGPS
-588 DRKLATAQSIVPL
+588 DRKLATAQSIVPIK
-601 RRVLEALS
+601 RVLEALS

-620 VLASTMRGQSDVVSL
+620 VLASTMRGQSNVVSL

-641 AQSFL
+641 AQSFV
-646 DRLGELAQED
+646 DRLGELAAED
-656 PFVSGGPRRR
+656 PFVSGGPTRR
-666 AVAGIRQAFIARRP
+666 AVTGIRQAFIAKRP

>member
-1 MSSGEERCWLDRS
+1 MRRNLARPRPIWHGRSVGSGEKRCWLDRS

-27 LARAASSGQWRDDLS
+27 LARAASSGQWREDLT

-56 GLSTPL
+56 GLSTAL
-62 AQALSLIPLGSRTF
+62 SQALSLLPLGSRTF
-76 RAALGSALAL
+76 RTALGSALAL
-86 GLASRLLY
+86 ALASRLLY
-94 AMVRRLLLES
+94 GMVRRLLLES
-104 ARPSPLAGSS
+104 ARPAPLPGLAL
-114 WWRRLRRAA
+114 WRKLRGGAA
-123 ELLFPAAAAWLP
+123 EATAA
-135 AAAAAPRATEAA
+135 
-147 APRATEAAA
+147 
-156 PPAASGA
+156 G
-163 APSAPAAG
+163 APSTRSTPAAPAAPDVLG
-171 VSPRLASVL
+171 GAVSPRLASVL

-201 GGAMLATCCA
+201 GGAMIATCCA
-211 LAALALASACAEHA
+211 LVTLALASTCAEQA
-225 RHAGRAW
+225 RHAGRTW
-232 IALGAALGVTFAE
+232 IALGALLGATFAE
-245 SPPAGLAALAASGA
+245 SPPAGLAALAAS
-259 VLYAGR
+259 YAMFLAR
-265 ASGGRQGGAP
+265 GGAQHAGERP
-275 APGPPRRLLAAAAGA
+275 AEASAGGPPRRMLGAAVGAGA
-290 GVLAAA
+290 LTAA

-330 SARTTALAAWSREI
+330 SARTTALAAWSLEI

-349 IIAAAGMAIALLRPR
+349 LIAAAGLALSLLRPR
-364 ARWLAAP
+364 ARWLVAP

-404 AIAAG
+404 AIAVG

-422 GTRVPFARSGAALLV
+422 HTRVPFSRSGAALLV
-437 VFQMTL
+437 VFQLTL

-448 EEAGFAADRSEQA
+448 EEAGFAADRSEQT

-466 TDEAYGSLDPR
+466 TDEAYGSLDPG
-477 SAILVRSPAIA
+477 SAMLVRSPAIT

-499 ERPDVLVIPIPLLDR
+499 ERPDVLVVPIPLLDR
-514 GQVAASLLE
+514 GHVAARLLA

-557 EIDPRWSKKLLGH
+557 ELDPRWSKKLLGH
-570 LNVAGV
+570 LNVAGI

-588 DRKLATAQSIVPL
+588 DRKLATAQSIAPL
-601 RRVLEALS
+601 RRVLESLS
-609 AAAVPDTSTAA
+609 IAAVPDTSTAA
-620 VLASTMRGQSDVVSL
+620 VLASTMRSQSDVVSL

-646 DRLGELAQED
+646 DRLGELAPAD
-656 PFVSGGPRRR
+656 PFISGGPSRR
-666 AVAGIRQAFIARRP
+666 AVTGIRQAFIAKRP
-680 VRRR
+680 LRRR

>member
-1 MSSGEERCWLDRS
+1 MSSGEKRCWLDRS
-14 LALLSAA
+14 LAFLSAA

-27 LARAASSGQWRDDLS
+27 LARAASSGQWREDLT

-56 GLSTPL
+56 GLSTAL
-62 AQALSLIPLGSRTF
+62 SQALSLLPLGPRTF
-76 RAALGSALAL
+76 RTALGSALAL
-86 GLASRLLY
+86 ALASRVLY
-94 AMVRRLLLES
+94 EMVRRLLLEA
-104 ARPSPLAGSS
+104 ARPAPLPGLSLL
-114 WWRRLRRAA
+114 RRLRGGAA
-123 ELLFPAAAAWLP
+123 EPAGPAARP
-135 AAAAAPRATEAA
+135 APGS
-147 APRATEAAA
+147 PG
-156 PPAASGA
+156 GA
-163 APSAPAAG
+163 
-171 VSPRLASVL
+171 VSPRLAAVL
-180 SAIAVLTAALSPTW
+180 AAIAVLTAALSPTW

-211 LAALALASACAEHA
+211 LVTVALASVCAEQA

-232 IALGAALGVTFAE
+232 IGLGALLGATFAE
-245 SPPAGLAALAASGA
+245 SPPAGLAALAASYAMFLARRGLVDRPAGA
-259 VLYAGR
+259 SA
-265 ASGGRQGGAP
+265 AA
-275 APGPPRRLLAAAAGA
+275 GPPRRMLGAAAGA
-290 GVLAAA
+290 GALTAA

-317 ALTAGSLA
+317 ALTTGSLA
-325 ALDVA
+325 AVDVA

-349 IIAAAGMAIALLRPR
+349 LIAAAGMALALLRPR

-371 FLVLLALDTLLPA
+371 FLALLALDTLLPA

-404 AIAAG
+404 AIAVG

-422 GTRVPFARSGAALLV
+422 DTRVPFSRSGAALLV
-437 VFQMTL
+437 VFQLTL

-448 EEAGFAADRSEQA
+448 EEAGFAADRSEQT

-488 WRVWAARITRG
+488 WRFWAARITRG
-499 ERPDVLVIPIPLLDR
+499 ERPDVLVVPIPLLDR
-514 GQVAASLLE
+514 GQVAASLLA
-523 DERKLAP
+523 DERKLTP
-530 LLRDFALAGEPGEF
+530 LLRDFALAGEPSEF

-549 ADVRPLHV
+549 ADVRPLYV
-557 EIDPRWSKKLLGH
+557 ELDPRWSKRLLGH
-570 LNVAGV
+570 LNVAGI

-588 DRKLATAQSIVPL
+588 DRKLATAQSIAPI
-601 RRVLEALS
+601 RRVLESLS

-620 VLASTMRGQSDVVSL
+620 VLASTMRGQSNVVSL

-646 DRLGELAQED
+646 ERLGELAAED
-656 PFVSGGPRRR
+656 PFVSGGPSRR
-666 AVAGIRQAFIARRP
+666 AVTGIRQAFIARRP

>member
-1 MSSGEERCWLDRS
+1 MSSGEKRCWLDRS
-14 LALLSAA
+14 LAFLSAA

-27 LARAASSGQWRDDLS
+27 LARAASSGQWREDLT

-56 GLSTPL
+56 GLSTAL
-62 AQALSLIPLGSRTF
+62 SQALSLLPLGPRTF
-76 RAALGSALAL
+76 RTALGSALAL
-86 GLASRLLY
+86 ALASRVLY
-94 AMVRRLLLES
+94 EMVRRLLLEA
-104 ARPSPLAGSS
+104 ARPAPLPGLSLF
-114 WWRRLRRAA
+114 RRLRGGAA
-123 ELLFPAAAAWLP
+123 EPA
-135 AAAAAPRATEAA
+135 R
-147 APRATEAAA
+147 
-156 PPAASGA
+156 PAASP
-163 APSAPAAG
+163 APGSPTSA
-171 VSPRLASVL
+171 VSPRLAAVL
-180 SAIAVLTAALSPTW
+180 AAIAVLTAALSPTW

-211 LAALALASACAEHA
+211 LVTVALASACAEQA

-232 IALGAALGVTFAE
+232 IGLGALLGATFAE
-245 SPPAGLAALAASGA
+245 SPPAGLAALAAA
-259 VLYAGR
+259 YAMFIARRGLVDR
-265 ASGGRQGGAP
+265 AADASDAS
-275 APGPPRRLLAAAAGA
+275 ASAGPPRRMLGAAAGA
-290 GVLAAA
+290 GALTAA
-296 LLLAPLVLRPLA
+296 LLIAPLVLRPLA

-325 ALDVA
+325 AVDVA

-349 IIAAAGMAIALLRPR
+349 LIAAAGMALALLRPR

-371 FLVLLALDTLLPA
+371 FLALLALDTLLPA

-404 AIAAG
+404 AIAVG

-422 GTRVPFARSGAALLV
+422 DTRVPFSRSGAALLV
-437 VFQMTL
+437 VFQLTL

-448 EEAGFAADRSEQA
+448 EEAGFAADRSEQT

-499 ERPDVLVIPIPLLDR
+499 ERPDVLVVPIPLLDR
-514 GQVAASLLE
+514 GQVAASLLA
-523 DERKLAP
+523 DERKLMP
-530 LLRDFALAGEPGEF
+530 LLRDFALAGEPSEF

-549 ADVRPLHV
+549 ADVRPLYV
-557 EIDPRWSKKLLGH
+557 ELDPRWSKRLLGH
-570 LNVAGV
+570 LNVAGI

-588 DRKLATAQSIVPL
+588 DRKLATAQSIAPI
-601 RRVLEALS
+601 RRVLESLS

-620 VLASTMRGQSDVVSL
+620 VLASTMRGQSNVVSL

-646 DRLGELAQED
+646 ERLGELAAED
-656 PFVSGGPRRR
+656 PFVSGGPSRR
-666 AVAGIRQAFIARRP
+666 AVTGIRQAFIARRP

>member
-1 MSSGEERCWLDRS
+1 MSSEEKRCWLDRS
-14 LALLSAA
+14 LAFLSAA

-27 LARAASSGQWRDDLS
+27 LARAASSGQWREDLT

-56 GLSTPL
+56 GLST
-62 AQALSLIPLGSRTF
+62 AVSQALSLLPLGSRTF
-76 RAALGSALAL
+76 RTALGSALAL
-86 GLASRLLY
+86 ALASRLLY
-94 AMVRRLLLES
+94 EMVRRLLLES
-104 ARPSPLAGSS
+104 ARPAPLPGLSL
-114 WWRRLRRAA
+114 LRKLLGGAA
-123 ELLFPAAAAWLP
+123 EAIPDAARP
-135 AAAAAPRATEAA
+135 
-147 APRATEAAA
+147 
-156 PPAASGA
+156 
-163 APSAPAAG
+163 APAAPG
-171 VSPRLASVL
+171 GAASPRLAAAL

-211 LAALALASACAEHA
+211 LVALALASICAEQA

-232 IALGAALGVTFAE
+232 IALGAVLGATFAE
-245 SPPAGLAALAASGA
+245 SPPAGLAAMAASLAMVLARRGLGEGA
-259 VLYAGR
+259 A
-265 ASGGRQGGAP
+265 AA
-275 APGPPRRLLAAAAGA
+275 GPPRRLLGAAAGA
-290 GVLAAA
+290 GALTAA

-325 ALDVA
+325 AADVA

-349 IIAAAGMAIALLRPR
+349 LIAAAGLALSLLRPR
-364 ARWLAAP
+364 ARWLVAP

-404 AIAAG
+404 AIAVG

-422 GTRVPFARSGAALLV
+422 DTRVPFSRSGAVLLV
-437 VFQMTL
+437 VFQLTL

-448 EEAGFAADRSEQA
+448 EEAGFAADRSEQT

-466 TDEAYGSLDPR
+466 TDEAYGSLDPS

-499 ERPDVLVIPIPLLDR
+499 ERPDVLVVPIPLLDR
-514 GQVAASLLE
+514 GQVAASLLAE
-523 DERKLAP
+523 ERKLAP
-530 LLRDFALAGEPGEF
+530 LLRDFALAGEPSEF

-549 ADVRPLHV
+549 ADVRPLYV
-557 EIDPRWSKKLLGH
+557 ELDPRWSKRLLGH
-570 LNVAGV
+570 LNVAGI

-588 DRKLATAQSIVPL
+588 DRKLATAQSIVPIK
-601 RRVLEALS
+601 RVLEALS

-620 VLASTMRGQSDVVSL
+620 VLASTMRGQSNVVSL

-641 AQSFL
+641 AQSFV
-646 DRLGELAQED
+646 DRLGELAAED
-656 PFVSGGPRRR
+656 PFVSGGPTRR
-666 AVAGIRQAFIARRP
+666 AVTGIRQAFIAKRP

>member
-1 MSSGEERCWLDRS
+1 MSSGEKRCWLDRS
-14 LALLSAA
+14 LAFLSAA

-27 LARAASSGQWRDDLS
+27 LARAASSGQWREDLT

-56 GLSTPL
+56 GLSTAL
-62 AQALSLIPLGSRTF
+62 SQALSLLPLGPRTF
-76 RAALGSALAL
+76 RTALGSALAL
-86 GLASRLLY
+86 ALASRVLY
-94 AMVRRLLLES
+94 EMVRRLLLEA
-104 ARPSPLAGSS
+104 ARPAPLPGLSL
-114 WWRRLRRAA
+114 WRRLRGGAA
-123 ELLFPAAAAWLP
+123 EPARP
-135 AAAAAPRATEAA
+135 APGS
-147 APRATEAAA
+147 P
-156 PPAASGA
+156 SGA
-163 APSAPAAG
+163 
-171 VSPRLASVL
+171 VSPRLAAVL
-180 SAIAVLTAALSPTW
+180 AAIAVLTAALSPTW

-211 LAALALASACAEHA
+211 LATVALASVCAEQA

-232 IALGAALGVTFAE
+232 IGLGALLGATFVE
-245 SPPAGLAALAASGA
+245 SPPAGLAALAAA
-259 VLYAGR
+259 YAMFIARRGLVDR
-265 ASGGRQGGAP
+265 PSAA
-275 APGPPRRLLAAAAGA
+275 AGPPRRMLGAAAGA
-290 GVLAAA
+290 GALTAA

-308 PRAWADIGR
+308 PRAWTDIGR

-325 ALDVA
+325 AVDVA

-349 IIAAAGMAIALLRPR
+349 LIAAAGMALALLRPR
-364 ARWLAAP
+364 ARWLVAP
-371 FLVLLALDTLLPA
+371 FLALLALDTLLPA

-404 AIAAG
+404 AIAVG

-422 GTRVPFARSGAALLV
+422 DTRVPFSRSGAVLLV
-437 VFQMTL
+437 IFQLTL

-448 EEAGFAADRSEQA
+448 EEAGFAADRSEQT

-488 WRVWAARITRG
+488 WRFWAARITRG
-499 ERPDVLVIPIPLLDR
+499 ERPDVLVVPIPLLDR
-514 GQVAASLLE
+514 GQVAASLLA
-523 DERKLAP
+523 DERKLTP
-530 LLRDFALAGEPGEF
+530 LLRDFALAGEPSEF

-549 ADVRPLHV
+549 ADVRPLYV
-557 EIDPRWSKKLLGH
+557 ELDPRWSKRLLGH
-570 LNVAGV
+570 LNVAGI

-588 DRKLATAQSIVPL
+588 DRKLATAQSIVPI
-601 RRVLEALS
+601 RRVLESLS

-620 VLASTMRGQSDVVSL
+620 VLASTMRGQSNVVSL

-646 DRLGELAQED
+646 ERLGELAAED
-656 PFVSGGPRRR
+656 PFVSGGPSRR
-666 AVAGIRQAFIARRP
+666 AVTGIRQAFIARRP